1 MLWKIRQRYA
11 WAITGEILTG
21 VLQAITTFLL
31 DQKGLSKVAIGELM
45 GEPAQ
50 KYLDIV
56 EGIVMAIN
64 FTDMD
69 LVEALRIFL
78 SKFRLPGE
86 AQKIDRII
94 ETFSKGCVNSIFFLI
109 FNLIWQKGRVVH
121 GVKNSILAI
130 QTAIQTC
137 FPHPMPVMLSRFLSY
152 CSTLH
157 SIIQT

>member
-1 MLWKIRQRYA
+1 
-11 WAITGEILTG
+11 
-21 VLQAITTFLL
+21 
-31 DQKGLSKVAIGELM
+31 M

-94 ETFSKGCVNSIFFLI
+94 ETFSKGCVNSIFF
-109 FNLIWQKGRVVH
+109 FN
-121 GVKNSILAI
+121 
-130 QTAIQTC
+130 
-137 FPHPMPVMLSRFLSY
+137 F
-152 CSTLH
+152 
-157 SIIQT
+157 